1 MSLALTIKSKHSYH
15 ERHLEASGLLS
26 PPSRSFSPIAH
37 EILVRDL
44 ADYFADESERDDDYK
59 CSDFLDLDDATAT
72 HDHSLI
78 SGSNGIAY
86 GTLRPIVAAEAP
98 ASPGLS
104 TRNITRPRTPE
115 RSTLHDGH
123 ILPKDPQPL
132 AEPLWKQLYRRC
144 FTTKGALDAGPL
156 LSAASTKSPEIETTP
171 LLQHTYKHPRRSLT
185 PATHDQLPNHG
196 PTPTPPVPH
205 TTWQLETATLTSYSR
220 SLIITFL
227 LHYSVTITS
236 IFTVGRLGRLELGAV
251 SLATMTA
258 NITCYAPFQGLSTC
272 LDTLCAQAYGSGHK
286 HLVGLQL
293 QRVTFL
299 LWMLLL
305 PVAGLWWYSGRVL
318 GVMIPNGETARLAG
332 VYLRVLVLG
341 TPGVAAFESGKR
353 FVQAQGLFRA
363 TTWVLLV
370 GAPVNVVANWYVGF
384 FSWAVG
390 PHGSSRELS

>member
-15 ERHLEASGLLS
+15 ERCVETSGLLS
-26 PPSRSFSPIAH
+26 PSSLPFSPIAH
-37 EILVRDL
+37 EILVHDL
-44 ADYFADESERDDDYK
+44 ADYLADESDQDDDYK
-59 CSDFLDLDDATAT
+59 CSDFSDLDEATTA
-72 HDHSLI
+72 HKRSLI
-78 SGSNGIAY
+78 SESNGIVY
-86 GTLRPIVAAEAP
+86 GTLRHIVAADEETIP
-98 ASPGLS
+98 SPN
-104 TRNITRPRTPE
+104 TRNLVKPQNTE
-115 RSTLHDGH
+115 RSLLHNDH
-123 ILPKDPQPL
+123 RLLKHPQPL
-132 AEPLWKQLYRRC
+132 AEPTWRQLCRRC
-144 FTTKGALDAGPL
+144 FSKQVPSNARPP
-156 LSAASTKSPEIETTP
+156 LSAASTKSLETETTA
-171 LLQHTYKHPRRSLT
+171 LLHHAYKHPPPSPT
-185 PATHDQLPNHG
+185 PAASDHR
-196 PTPTPPVPH
+196 PTTTPH
-205 TTWQLETATLTSYSR
+205 TTWQLEALTLTSYSR

-236 IFTVGRLGRLELGAV
+236 VFTVGRLGRLELGAV

-318 GVMIPNGETARLAG
+318 GVMIPDGETARLAG

-370 GAPVNVVANWYVGF
+370 GAPVNVVANWYADLPGVL
-384 FSWAVG
+384 VER
-390 PHGSSRELS
+390 HG

>member
-1 MSLALTIKSKHSYH
+1 
-15 ERHLEASGLLS
+15 
-26 PPSRSFSPIAH
+26 
-37 EILVRDL
+37 
-44 ADYFADESERDDDYK
+44 
-59 CSDFLDLDDATAT
+59 
-72 HDHSLI
+72 
-78 SGSNGIAY
+78 
-86 GTLRPIVAAEAP
+86 
-98 ASPGLS
+98 
-104 TRNITRPRTPE
+104 
-115 RSTLHDGH
+115 
-123 ILPKDPQPL
+123 
-132 AEPLWKQLYRRC
+132 
-144 FTTKGALDAGPL
+144 
-156 LSAASTKSPEIETTP
+156 
-171 LLQHTYKHPRRSLT
+171 
-185 PATHDQLPNHG
+185 
-196 PTPTPPVPH
+196 
-205 TTWQLETATLTSYSR
+205 
-220 SLIITFL
+220 
-227 LHYSVTITS
+227 VTITS

-299 LWMLLL
+299 RWMLLL

>member
-15 ERHLEASGLLS
+15 ERHLETSGLLS
-26 PPSRSFSPIAH
+26 PSSLSFSPIAH

-59 CSDFLDLDDATAT
+59 CSDFSDIDEATTA
-72 HDHSLI
+72 HDPSLV

-86 GTLRPIVAAEAP
+86 GTLRPIVAAEGA
-98 ASPGLS
+98 ASPGLR
-104 TRNITRPRTPE
+104 TRNVALPRTAE
-115 RSTLHDGH
+115 RSPLHNSH
-123 ILPKDPQPL
+123 ILTKDPQPL
-132 AEPLWKQLYRRC
+132 AEPLWKQLCRRC
-144 FTTKGALDAGPL
+144 FTTNGPPDAGPL
-156 LSAASTKSPEIETTP
+156 LSAVSTKSPEIESTP
-171 LLQHTYKHPRRSLT
+171 PLHHTYKHPRPS
-185 PATHDQLPNHG
+185 PATAYDQLPN
-196 PTPTPPVPH
+196 PSPAASPAPH

-272 LDTLCAQAYGSGHK
+272 LDTLCAQAYGSGHR

-305 PVAGLWWYSGRVL
+305 PVAGLWWYSGWVL
-318 GVMIPNGETARLAG
+318 GGMIPNGETARLAG

-370 GAPVNVVANWYVGF
+370 GAPVNVVANWYVYK
-384 FSWAVG
+384 
-390 PHGSSRELS
+390 